1 MRSGDLR
8 QVGMRLKYVMTNWE
22 D

>member
-1 MRSGDLR
+1 MSSGDLR
-8 QVGMRLKYVMTNWE
+8 QVGMRLKFVMTNWE